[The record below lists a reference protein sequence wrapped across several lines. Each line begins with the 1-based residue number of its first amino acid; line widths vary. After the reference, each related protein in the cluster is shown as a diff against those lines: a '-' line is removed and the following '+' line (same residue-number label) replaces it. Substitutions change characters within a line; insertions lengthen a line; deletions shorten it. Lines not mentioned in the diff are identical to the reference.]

1 MAEGE
6 KADLIGEMVA
16 APNGTSLAARG
27 VAAQMAIVAGHGTG
41 ALRARTEVVPGS
53 GAVATIRVDVCR
65 AFHVAKAASKNRAG
79 MRNLRKMLQSQMGAV
94 AAVLCRGKM
103 EREIARATA
112 TVRGDRCLR
121 TRRCC

>member
-16 APNGTSLAARG
+16 ATNGTSPAARG
-27 VAAQMAIVAGHGTG
+27 VAAQMAIVVGRGTG

-53 GAVATIRVDVCR
+53 GAIATIRVEVCR

-79 MRNLRKMLQSQMGAV
+79 RLNPRKTLQSETGEV

-112 TVRGDRCLR
+112 TVRGNRCLR